1 MADGEYPYFKNVLAW
16 IGTLG
21 LVATVIFGVPI
32 GLMENVVVLYPA
44 VAACIA
50 LVYFTTRD

>member
-1 MADGEYPYFKNVLAW
+1 MAGGEYPYYKNVLAW

-21 LVATVIFGVPI
+21 LVATVLYGVPVGI
-32 GLMENVVVLYPA
+32 MENVAVLYPA

-50 LVYFTTRD
+50 LVYFMTRD

>member
-1 MADGEYPYFKNVLAW
+1 MAGGEYPYKNVLAW

-21 LVATVIFGVPI
+21 LVATVFFGVPI
-32 GLMENVVVLYPA
+32 GIMENVAVLYPA

-50 LVYFTTRD
+50 LVYFMTRD